1 MGASV
6 LLSALPSTHAPRMSR
21 YPSAH
26 GHTPSYRS
34 LSGMSSTS
42 PTYPSALGAR
52 DSDFGTGLGR
62 SGLSGLSGLSSDIDR
77 EFSSLTSSLK
87 SDPLLKYGS
96 GPSGSS
102 TSYQASSY
110 SSKQTS
116 SSTDGGVPHVKTSH
130 DSTYKSTRTGDS
142 GIPHSSYSHS
152 SSSFDSDRPYGNRHS
167 NFSYNI

>member
-1 MGASV
+1 MGSIA
-6 LLSALPSTHAPRMSR
+6 PSPHTHKHARKHRMSR

-62 SGLSGLSGLSSDIDR
+62 SGLSGLSSDIDR

-130 DSTYKSTRTGDS
+130 DSTYKSIRTGPTATVTTTS
-142 GIPHSSYSHS
+142 PTTFKPTTLAKIFG
-152 SSSFDSDRPYGNRHS
+152 
-167 NFSYNI
+167 

>member
-1 MGASV
+1 MGSFA
-6 LLSALPSTHAPRMSR
+6 PSPHTHTHARKHRMSR
-21 YPSAH
+21 
-26 GHTPSYRS
+26 
-34 LSGMSSTS
+34 
-42 PTYPSALGAR
+42 YPSALGAR

-62 SGLSGLSGLSSDIDR
+62 SGLSGLSSDIDR
-77 EFSSLTSSLK
+77 EFSSPTSSLK

-142 GIPHSSYSHS
+142 GIPHTSYSHS
-152 SSSFDSDRPYGNRHS
+152 SSSFDSDRPYGNRHT
-167 NFSYNI
+167 